1 LLTLQ
6 SQQEQVKEIQIR
18 IPALSETLAG
28 VSVVEEECEAANVEE
43 NDYTIFTYQ
52 DLAFELELVVQNI
65 AKKIAFIDNQVRGSS
80 IVIAIADTIFQDR
93 IAEQYEPHTCSA
105 RAVRGHI
112 PVLQSGRVKYPESCR
127 NDCSLGESWC
137 RIFRRGYELSL

>member
-1 LLTLQ
+1 LFTLQ

-65 AKKIAFIDNQVRGSS
+65 AKKIAFINNQVRGSS
-80 IVIAIADTIFQDR
+80 IVVATADDFSRSYRGTIR
-93 IAEQYEPHTCSA
+93 TSHLLNSSSS
-105 RAVRGHI
+105 RAHSGTLVGTSLI
-112 PVLQSGRVKYPESCR
+112 P
-127 NDCSLGESWC
+127 
-137 RIFRRGYELSL
+137 

>member
-1 LLTLQ
+1 MFTLQ

-65 AKKIAFIDNQVRGSS
+65 AKKIAFINNQVRGSS
-80 IVIAIADTIFQDR
+80 IVVATADDFSRSYRGTIR
-93 IAEQYEPHTCSA
+93 TSHLLNSSSS
-105 RAVRGHI
+105 RAHSGTLVGTSLI
-112 PVLQSGRVKYPESCR
+112 P
-127 NDCSLGESWC
+127 
-137 RIFRRGYELSL
+137 